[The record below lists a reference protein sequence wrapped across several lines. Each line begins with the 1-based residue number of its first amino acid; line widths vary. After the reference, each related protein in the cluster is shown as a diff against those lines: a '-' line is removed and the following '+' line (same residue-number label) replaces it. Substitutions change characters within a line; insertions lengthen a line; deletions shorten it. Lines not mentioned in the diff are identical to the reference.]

1 MNSWTSK
8 EECTYCLAT
17 GGGASTSTRN
27 PCSGI
32 YCHNPA
38 KNNSLSS
45 IIQGNLTQKYSSNK
59 DFNNLKIVNDLIYNE
74 NTHVVSIFKDYLILD
89 DINEFLKRS
98 YTQTEAR
105 ARLPKLCTFYD
116 KYSQVFPNYVVLP
129 ESKYM
134 FKNIQRK
141 QKLIDDQYQIQE
153 ELAKKTQMSL
163 LDEDRL
169 FSSKFYNSVYDL
181 SMSRYEEQAKTIMK
195 KEGASTSDKFAA
207 ALRAS
212 SRGVNQMHLDELVEH
227 FIARDSESNIEL
239 AQSDI
244 IEMSG
249 FSQQSMTI
257 ANEQVVS
264 KPSTIVNKPI

>member
-1 MNSWTSK
+1 M
-8 EECTYCLAT
+8 
-17 GGGASTSTRN
+17 
-27 PCSGI
+27 
-32 YCHNPA
+32 
-38 KNNSLSS
+38 
-45 IIQGNLTQKYSSNK
+45 
-59 DFNNLKIVNDLIYNE
+59 
-74 NTHVVSIFKDYLILD
+74 D

-98 YTQTEAR
+98 YTHAEAR

-153 ELAKKTQMSL
+153 ELAKKTQLSL

-181 SMSRYEEQAKTIMK
+181 SMSRYEEQAKTIVK
-195 KEGASTSDKFAA
+195 KDGPTDKFAA
-207 ALRAS
+207 ALRA

-239 AQSDI
+239 A
-244 IEMSG
+244 
-249 FSQQSMTI
+249 
-257 ANEQVVS
+257 
-264 KPSTIVNKPI
+264 